1 MLLFPPGLEIELHQT
16 LVLPACKV
24 RQIKLPFH
32 GWRLRGVRCE
42 VETGILHYHSW
53 QTQTINIWL
62 WCLQD
67 SLYLL
72 WRPAG
77 GQLPTT
83 GGGPGRPHLPHR
95 DHPLLHHEGEAVCPL
110 QQELLLGGE
119 RRGDNI
125 SWTRDSHTTI
135 LRLLGR
141 VPSLLLSFHDMLA
154 LLWSPLLHGF
164 QQPTFDIE
172 LVNHQNRQSDTEIIW
187 CSQW

>member
-1 MLLFPPGLEIELHQT
+1 MGNKQSPN
-16 LVLPACKV
+16 VLPA
-24 RQIKLPFH
+24 RDQ
-32 GWRLRGVRCE
+32 GWRPHRCDVRLVPQVQWE
-42 VETGILHYHSW
+42 VQGPVPGSHR
-53 QTQTINIWL
+53 
-62 WCLQD
+62 D

-83 GGGPGRPHLPHR
+83 GGGPGSTHLPHR